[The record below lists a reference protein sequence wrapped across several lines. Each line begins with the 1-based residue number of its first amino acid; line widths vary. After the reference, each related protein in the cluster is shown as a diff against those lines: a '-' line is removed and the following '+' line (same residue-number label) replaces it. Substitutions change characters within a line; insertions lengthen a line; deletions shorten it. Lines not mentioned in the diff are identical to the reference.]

1 MASED
6 LKSKEARTLEL
17 IEFLARSNDKD
28 DEDGSG
34 EGMTDAQFMAFM
46 EAILIIFEK
55 CETKEE
61 CSEAMQRIM
70 KRLQESEDE

>member
-17 IEFLARSNDKD
+17 IEFLAKSNTKD

-34 EGMTDAQFMAFM
+34 EGMTDVQFMAFM

-55 CETKEE
+55 CQTKEE

>member
-17 IEFLARSNDKD
+17 IEFLARSNNKD
-28 DEDGSG
+28 DEDGSD
-34 EGMTDAQFMAFM
+34 EGITDAQFMAFM

-55 CETKEE
+55 CQTKEE

-70 KRLQESEDE
+70 KRLQDNEDE

>member
-17 IEFLARSNDKD
+17 IEFLARSNNKD
-28 DEDGSG
+28 DEDGSD

-55 CETKEE
+55 CQTKEE

-70 KRLQESEDE
+70 KRLQDNEDE

>member
-1 MASED
+1 MTSED

-17 IEFLARSNDKD
+17 IEFLAKSNTKD

-34 EGMTDAQFMAFM
+34 EGMTDVQFMAFM

-55 CETKEE
+55 CQTKEE

>member
-1 MASED
+1 
-6 LKSKEARTLEL
+6 
-17 IEFLARSNDKD
+17 
-28 DEDGSG
+28 
-34 EGMTDAQFMAFM
+34 MTDAQFMAFM

-55 CETKEE
+55 CDTKEE

>member
-17 IEFLARSNDKD
+17 IEFLARSNNKD
-28 DEDGSG
+28 DEDGSD

-55 CETKEE
+55 CQTKEE

-70 KRLQESEDE
+70 NRLQESEDD

>member
-34 EGMTDAQFMAFM
+34 EGMTDTQFMAFM

-55 CETKEE
+55 CQTKEE
-61 CSEAMQRIM
+61 CSEAIQRIM
-70 KRLQESEDE
+70 NRLQDNEDE

>member
-17 IEFLARSNDKD
+17 IEFRARSNNKD
-28 DEDGSG
+28 DEDGSD

-55 CETKEE
+55 CQTKEE

-70 KRLQESEDE
+70 KRLQDNEDE

>member
-17 IEFLARSNDKD
+17 IEFLARSNNKD
-28 DEDGSG
+28 DEDGSD

-55 CETKEE
+55 CQTKEE

-70 KRLQESEDE
+70 NRLHESEDD